1 MMIRYAPLPVRI
13 NPNVV
18 ITYYNVATTRFTR
31 HNWNIPTVHLR
42 EFILSDRKQISSAG
56 EKYRDLF
63 TWRSTKESYFHDHCV
78 MGNEYY
84 KVWEDFINQL
94 YVPRCEVLVLNFI
107 QPLAQANHLVNLP
120 DWNEVNFCQF
130 YPESTKSVAEIRKP
144 LSLIFF
150 RSNSNHWSVL
160 LKEELE
166 TQREREIKR
175 SCCPQAKSPTMHKK
189 Y

>member
-1 MMIRYAPLPVRI
+1 MIRYAPLPVRI

-107 QPLAQANHLVNLP
+107 QPLAQSNHLVNLP

-144 LSLIFF
+144 LFSHLLSIKLKPLICSFEG
-150 RSNSNHWSVL
+150 RIRDT
-160 LKEELE
+160 E
-166 TQREREIKR
+166 RERN
-175 SCCPQAKSPTMHKK
+175 KK
-189 Y
+189 ELLSSGKITHNA